1 MLDRYASTPIQH
13 SIEGEPWVLWIREK
27 KLSNKVS
34 EKVYQYIH
42 NNDTS
47 IYWSNK
53 LGPNAHVTDIDWD
66 AISVA

>member
-1 MLDRYASTPIQH
+1 MPPLPFNTASKESH
-13 SIEGEPWVLWIREK
+13 GYYGSEKK

-42 NNDTS
+42 NNDAS